1 MATVKRAEDSRMM
14 TSVRERIAD
23 TSGLGLI
30 EVIVAMLI
38 LSVGM
43 MAIAGI
49 SLQVGTQNKLSTS
62 QTDQSLAAQQVME
75 TLQQAGY
82 AATTNG
88 ADTVTVGNRRYLVR
102 RAVTTPTSRVKLV
115 QLTVSAVTANG
126 LTTPRVYTSRI
137 YESRQLPAPPTP

>member
-1 MATVKRAEDSRMM
+1 MDRPMNRLRD
-14 TSVRERIAD
+14 RIAD

-30 EVIVAMLI
+30 EVLVSMII

-75 TLQQAGY
+75 TLQRVGY
-82 AATTNG
+82 AATTSG
-88 ADTVTVGNRRYLVR
+88 TDTISVGNRRYRVTR
-102 RAVTTPTSRVKLV
+102 SVTTPNARVKLV
-115 QLTVSAVTANG
+115 QLTVSAMTGTAS
-126 LTTPRVYTSRI
+126 PRVYTSRI
-137 YESRQLPAPPTP
+137 YESRQLPAPPVSP